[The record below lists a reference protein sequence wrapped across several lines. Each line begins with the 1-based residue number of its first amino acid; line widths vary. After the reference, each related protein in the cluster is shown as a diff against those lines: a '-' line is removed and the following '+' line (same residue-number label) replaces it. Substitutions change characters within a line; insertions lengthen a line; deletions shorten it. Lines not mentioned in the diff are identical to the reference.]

1 MSQTSRTGSKSR
13 LARAALAGT
22 ALMLLSLSPALAAP
36 KVVASIKPVQSLVAA
51 VMDGVGE
58 PSVIVDGA
66 ASPHTFALKP
76 STAKLIADADVVFW
90 VGPEL
95 EPFLSKPLETLGE
108 KAEAIELSEAPGVTK
123 LPVREDA
130 NFEPHHHGE
139 EEGEAG
145 HEGHDHAAH
154 DHSGHSHGTEAKEAA
169 GHDHGHSHDHGHGHE
184 HGEFDAHVWLDPE
197 NAKAMADDIAHHLS
211 EADPENA
218 ATYAANA
225 AALKEKLTALETE
238 LAAELEP
245 VKDKPFIVFHDAYQY
260 FEHRFG
266 VRAAGSVTLSPEVQ
280 PGAERVAALRTKLKD
295 LGAVCVFSEP
305 QFEPKLVSVLIEGT
319 DVRTGVL
326 DPLGA
331 DVANG
336 KDLYFEV
343 TRNMAASLKTCL
355 SGTN

>member
-108 KAEAIELSEAPGVTK
+108 KAEAIELSEAPGVNK

-130 NFEPHHHGE
+130 NFEPHDHGH

-145 HEGHDHAAH
+145 HSHAGHDH
-154 DHSGHSHGTEAKEAA
+154 S
-169 GHDHGHSHDHGHGHE
+169 HGHSHDHGHGHE

-343 TRNMAASLKTCL
+343 TRNMAASLKSCL
-355 SGTN
+355 SGAN

>member
-13 LARAALAGT
+13 LVRAAMAGT

-36 KVVASIKPVQSLVAA
+36 KVVTSIKPVQSLVAA

-58 PSVIVDGA
+58 PAVIVDGA

-76 STAKLIADADVVFW
+76 STAKLIANADVVFW

-95 EPFLSKPLETLGE
+95 EPFLEKPLETLGE
-108 KAEAIELSEAPGVTK
+108 KAEAIELSEAPGVKK
-123 LPVREDA
+123 LPVRENA
-130 NFEPHHHGE
+130 NFEPHHHGD

-145 HEGHDHAAH
+145 HEGHDHG
-154 DHSGHSHGTEAKEAA
+154 SEGKEAA
-169 GHDHGHSHDHGHGHE
+169 GHDHGHSHDHGHE
-184 HGEFDAHVWLDPE
+184 DGEFDAHVWLDPE

-211 EADPENA
+211 EADPSNA

-225 AALKEKLTALETE
+225 KILKEKLTALETE
-238 LAAELEP
+238 LTAELEP
-245 VKDKPFIVFHDAYQY
+245 VKDKPFVVFHDAYQY
-260 FEHRFG
+260 FENRFG

-280 PGAERVAALRTKLKD
+280 PGAERVAALQAKLKD
-295 LGAVCVFSEP
+295 LGAVCIFSEP

-326 DPLGA
+326 DPSA
-331 DVANG
+331 
-336 KDLYFEV
+336 
-343 TRNMAASLKTCL
+343 RMRPMARTSISRLPATWPPH
-355 SGTN
+355 

>member
-1 MSQTSRTGSKSR
+1 MSQTFRTGSKSR
-13 LARAALAGT
+13 LTRAALGGT
-22 ALMLLSLSPALAAP
+22 ALMLLNISPVLAAP
-36 KVVASIKPVQSLVAA
+36 KVIASIKPVQSLVAA

-108 KAEAIELSEAPGVTK
+108 KAQAIELSEAPGVNK

-130 NFEPHHHGE
+130 NFEPHDHGH

-145 HEGHDHAAH
+145 H
-154 DHSGHSHGTEAKEAA
+154 SHA
-169 GHDHGHSHDHGHGHE
+169 GHDHSHGHSHSHDHGHGHGHE

-319 DVRTGVL
+319 DVRSGVL

-331 DVANG
+331 GVANG

-343 TRNMAASLKTCL
+343 TRNMAASLKSCL
-355 SGTN
+355 SGAN

>member
-1 MSQTSRTGSKSR
+1 MSQTSRTGSTSR
-13 LARAALAGT
+13 KPLARAALAGT

-58 PSVIVDGA
+58 PAVIVDGA

-76 STAKLIADADVVFW
+76 STAKLIANADVVFW

-95 EPFLSKPLETLGE
+95 EPFLEKPLETLGE
-108 KAEAIELSEAPGVTK
+108 KAEAVELSEAPGVNK

-130 NFEPHHHGE
+130 NFEPHHHGD

-145 HEGHDHAAH
+145 HEGHEHAGHDHAAEGKEAAAH
-154 DHSGHSHGTEAKEAA
+154 DH
-169 GHDHGHSHDHGHGHE
+169 GHDHGHE

-211 EADPENA
+211 EADPANA

-225 AALKEKLTALETE
+225 KALKEKLTALETE
-238 LAAELEP
+238 LTAELEP

-266 VRAAGSVTLSPEVQ
+266 VHAAGSVTLSPEVQ
-280 PGAERVAALRTKLKD
+280 PGAERVAALRDKLKD

-305 QFEPKLVSVLIEGT
+305 QFEPKLVGVLVEGT
-319 DVRTGVL
+319 GVRTGVL

-343 TRNMAASLKTCL
+343 TRKLAASLKTCL
-355 SGTN
+355 SGQS

>member
-36 KVVASIKPVQSLVAA
+36 KVVASIKPVHSLVAA

-108 KAEAIELSEAPGVTK
+108 KAEAIELSEAPGVNK

-130 NFEPHHHGE
+130 NFEPHDHGH

-145 HEGHDHAAH
+145 H
-154 DHSGHSHGTEAKEAA
+154 SHA
-169 GHDHGHSHDHGHGHE
+169 GHDHSHGHSHSHDHGHGHE

-260 FEHRFG
+260 FEQRFG

-343 TRNMAASLKTCL
+343 TRNMAASLKSCL
-355 SGTN
+355 SGAN

>member
-1 MSQTSRTGSKSR
+1 MSQTSHTGSKSR

-36 KVVASIKPVQSLVAA
+36 KVVASIKPVHSLVAA

-108 KAEAIELSEAPGVTK
+108 KAEAIELSEAPGVNK

-130 NFEPHHHGE
+130 NFEPHDHGH

-145 HEGHDHAAH
+145 H
-154 DHSGHSHGTEAKEAA
+154 SHA
-169 GHDHGHSHDHGHGHE
+169 GHDHSHGHSHSHDHGHGHE

-260 FEHRFG
+260 FEQRFG

-343 TRNMAASLKTCL
+343 TRNMAASLKSCL
-355 SGTN
+355 SGAN

>member
-76 STAKLIADADVVFW
+76 STAKLIANADVVFW

-95 EPFLSKPLETLGE
+95 EPFLEKPLETLGE
-108 KAEAIELSEAPGVTK
+108 KAEAVELSEAPGVTK

-130 NFEPHHHGE
+130 NFEPHHHAD

-145 HEGHDHAAH
+145 HEGHDHSGH
-154 DHSGHSHGTEAKEAA
+154 DHT
-169 GHDHGHSHDHGHGHE
+169 GHDHGHGDE
-184 HGEFDAHVWLDPE
+184 HGTFDAHVWLDPE
-197 NAKAMADDIAHHLS
+197 NAKAMADDIAHHLA
-211 EADPENA
+211 EADPANA

-225 AALKEKLTALETE
+225 KALKEKLTALETE
-238 LAAELEP
+238 LTAELEP
-245 VKDKPFIVFHDAYQY
+245 VKDKPFVVFHDAYQY
-260 FEHRFG
+260 FEQRFG

-280 PGAERVAALRTKLKD
+280 PGAERVAALQTKMKD
-295 LGAVCVFSEP
+295 LGAVCIFSEP
-305 QFEPKLVSVLIEGT
+305 QFEPKLVNVLIEGT

-343 TRNMAASLKTCL
+343 ARKMAASLKSCL
-355 SGTN
+355 SGQS

>member
-1 MSQTSRTGSKSR
+1 MSHTSRTGSMSR
-13 LARAALAGT
+13 LPLARAALAGT

-76 STAKLIADADVVFW
+76 STAKLIANADVVFW

-95 EPFLSKPLETLGE
+95 EPFLEKPLETLGE

-130 NFEPHHHGE
+130 NFEPHHHGD

-145 HEGHDHAAH
+145 HEGHDHAGH
-154 DHSGHSHGTEAKEAA
+154 DHAAEGKEAA
-169 GHDHGHSHDHGHGHE
+169 GHDHGHDHSHEHGHE

-211 EADPENA
+211 EADPANA

-225 AALKEKLTALETE
+225 TALKEKLTALETE
-238 LAAELEP
+238 LTAELEP
-245 VKDKPFIVFHDAYQY
+245 VQDKPFIVFHDAYQY

-266 VRAAGSVTLSPEVQ
+266 VKAAGSVTLSPEVQ
-280 PGAERVAALRTKLKD
+280 PGAERVAALREKLKD

-305 QFEPKLVSVLIEGT
+305 QFEPKLVGVLVEGT
-319 DVRTGVL
+319 GVRTGVL

-331 DVANG
+331 DVTNG

-343 TRNMAASLKTCL
+343 TRHMANSLKTCL
-355 SGTN
+355 SGQS

>member
-1 MSQTSRTGSKSR
+1 
-13 LARAALAGT
+13 
-22 ALMLLSLSPALAAP
+22 MLLSLSPALAAP

-58 PSVIVDGA
+58 PSVVVDGA

-95 EPFLSKPLETLGE
+95 EPFLEKPLETLGE
-108 KAEAIELSEAPGVTK
+108 KAEAVELSEAPGVTK

-130 NFEPHHHGE
+130 NFEPHHHAD

-145 HEGHDHAAH
+145 HEGHDHGAH
-154 DHSGHSHGTEAKEAA
+154 DHSGHDHTGHDHATEAKEAP
-169 GHDHGHSHDHGHGHE
+169 SHDHGHGDE
-184 HGEFDAHVWLDPE
+184 HGTFDAHVWLDPE
-197 NAKAMADDIAHHLS
+197 NAKAMADDIAHHLA
-211 EADPENA
+211 EADPANA

-225 AALKEKLTALETE
+225 KALKEKLTALETA
-238 LAAELEP
+238 LTAELEP
-245 VKDKPFIVFHDAYQY
+245 VKDKPFVVFHDAYQY
-260 FEHRFG
+260 FEQRFG

-280 PGAERVAALRTKLKD
+280 PGAERVAALQTKMKD
-295 LGAVCVFSEP
+295 LGAVCIFSEP
-305 QFEPKLVSVLIEGT
+305 QFEPKLVNVLIEGT

-343 TRNMAASLKTCL
+343 ARKMADSLKSCL
-355 SGTN
+355 SGQS

>member
-108 KAEAIELSEAPGVTK
+108 KAEAIELSEAPGVNK

-130 NFEPHHHGE
+130 NFEPHDHGH

-145 HEGHDHAAH
+145 H
-154 DHSGHSHGTEAKEAA
+154 SHA
-169 GHDHGHSHDHGHGHE
+169 GHDHSHGHSHSHDHGHGHE

-343 TRNMAASLKTCL
+343 TRNMAASLKSCL
-355 SGTN
+355 SGAN

>member
-108 KAEAIELSEAPGVTK
+108 KAEAIELSEAPGVNK

-130 NFEPHHHGE
+130 NFEPHDHGH

-145 HEGHDHAAH
+145 H
-154 DHSGHSHGTEAKEAA
+154 SHA
-169 GHDHGHSHDHGHGHE
+169 GHDHSHGHSHSHDHGHGHE

-355 SGTN
+355 SGAN